1 MTIDKSLKTRKG
13 IVRSRNVLTRA
24 EQIMKLQEMDRW
36 TDEISPLG
44 LPKVRVY
51 KAMVKK
57 KSKKKKEGEEGTA
70 ATPAP
75 AAPKKA
81 AKTAAKK

>member
-36 TDEISPLG
+36 TDETSPLG

-51 KAMVKK
+51 KAMVRK
-57 KSKKKKEGEEGTA
+57 KSKKKKEGEEEAA
-70 ATPAP
+70 ATPA

-81 AKTAAKK
+81 AKAAAKK